1 MTSLRNVQV
10 IVDGTQVDVPAGRS
24 LLSVLRDLGV
34 RVPTLCHDDRL
45 TPYGG
50 CRLCVVDRRD
60 GNRGLIPA
68 CSTPVEEGMVVR
80 TRTSGI
86 VESRRRQL
94 QLLLL
99 NHRLDCPVCRRNG
112 DCRLQDLIFEIGVP
126 DDDLP
131 FEAGTKPVDDRSPV
145 IVRDPDKCIVCGRC
159 VRLCEEVQGV
169 AAIGFVNRGLELCVA
184 TFDGRPLDCEFCGQ
198 CVNACPVGALTT
210 RTEDGEVPVWLR
222 ESVATTC
229 GFCSCGC
236 ELTVESDEGRLQR
249 VTSRPG
255 SSPNN
260 GKLCVKGWLGLD
272 LLSDPDRLTEPL
284 VRRDGRLVAVDWE
297 EALTAAAAGIQEAAK
312 SGRSAVGLG
321 SGRLSCEDGYVLQ
334 RFMRCA
340 LESPHVALAPTGGV
354 EALVDGLSQILTRP
368 ASTGSYQGLAEA
380 DLVVVLRADPSR
392 THPLVKTEIV
402 QGVQQRGQRLILA
415 HALSGGLERHAESC
429 LRLEP
434 GSEADLLAGLT
445 RALLDQRPVLEH
457 RIEELPGAQDWIS
470 SLAGYSEELVCSQTS
485 VSVADFRRLVGLM
498 LQARRPQLVVVTGLG
513 IPGNEAAA
521 ARAAVQLSALL
532 PGNGGV
538 LVLSEKANVQG
549 LVDVG
554 VHPHL
559 LPGHRPASES
569 RAGEEVAALTA
580 SRVAAGVGWTAREA
594 CDAAALGEVGAL
606 LLAGV
611 DPVRTFPR
619 EYQGPAAVKGA
630 GFVICLDAFLTDSAR
645 MADVVLPVALLAE
658 REGSTIGLD
667 GVRRRLRRAL
677 APPVPLPGDGDL
689 LRQLGA
695 RLGLEIPVGERLQD
709 EMNRVV
715 GWPHPPA
722 VLRRLLPAPQPEA
735 RLGWSGILLDGS
747 PHLFHSGSVTT
758 RSAILRELAPPMALR
773 LHPDDALEL
782 DVGAGDVVSVASG
795 GRELLLRAR
804 VDPTVRRS
812 TAVVLWGA
820 GRHGASELIES
831 ESEPVAVR
839 LRRSQ

>member
-1 MTSLRNVQV
+1 
-10 IVDGTQVDVPAGRS
+10 
-24 LLSVLRDLGV
+24 
-34 RVPTLCHDDRL
+34 
-45 TPYGG
+45 
-50 CRLCVVDRRD
+50 
-60 GNRGLIPA
+60 
-68 CSTPVEEGMVVR
+68 
-80 TRTSGI
+80 
-86 VESRRRQL
+86 
-94 QLLLL
+94 
-99 NHRLDCPVCRRNG
+99 
-112 DCRLQDLIFEIGVP
+112 
-126 DDDLP
+126 
-131 FEAGTKPVDDRSPV
+131 
-145 IVRDPDKCIVCGRC
+145 
-159 VRLCEEVQGV
+159 
-169 AAIGFVNRGLELCVA
+169 
-184 TFDGRPLDCEFCGQ
+184 
-198 CVNACPVGALTT
+198 
-210 RTEDGEVPVWLR
+210 
-222 ESVATTC
+222 
-229 GFCSCGC
+229 
-236 ELTVESDEGRLQR
+236 
-249 VTSRPG
+249 
-255 SSPNN
+255 
-260 GKLCVKGWLGLD
+260 
-272 LLSDPDRLTEPL
+272 
-284 VRRDGRLVAVDWE
+284 
-297 EALTAAAAGIQEAAK
+297 
-312 SGRSAVGLG
+312 
-321 SGRLSCEDGYVLQ
+321 
-334 RFMRCA
+334 
-340 LESPHVALAPTGGV
+340 
-354 EALVDGLSQILTRP
+354 
-368 ASTGSYQGLAEA
+368 
-380 DLVVVLRADPSR
+380 
-392 THPLVKTEIV
+392 
-402 QGVQQRGQRLILA
+402 
-415 HALSGGLERHAESC
+415 
-429 LRLEP
+429 
-434 GSEADLLAGLT
+434 
-445 RALLDQRPVLEH
+445 
-457 RIEELPGAQDWIS
+457 
-470 SLAGYSEELVCSQTS
+470 
-485 VSVADFRRLVGLM
+485 M

-569 RAGEEVAALTA
+569 WAGEEVAALTA

-722 VLRRLLPAPQPEA
+722 VLRRLLPVPQPGA

-758 RSAILRELAPPMALR
+758 RSAILRELAPPIALR

-782 DVGAGDVVSVASG
+782 DVWRRRRGVG
-795 GRELLLRAR
+795 GQ
-804 VDPTVRRS
+804 RRPR
-812 TAVVLWGA
+812 TPAPGE
-820 GRHGASELIES
+820 GRPHGASEHGRGAVGGRSPRSIGTDSKRIRASGRQASEIPVIER
-831 ESEPVAVR
+831 PDRGFQRVF
-839 LRRSQ
+839 